1 MPQCSDYG
9 EGWAGEYPN
18 CTYQT
23 PGFTGSV
30 ESLGYGGL
38 LPTDIEGRPY
48 EDYFDPY
55 DPTQQQMAETV
66 AGTKVGAAESAWS
79 LQQEQLGEAAALK
92 TGQLGKTWGL
102 QRGQLG
108 WGAGMGVSGARRA
121 GIGAKRK
128 SEFAFSG
135 TAEEMQRTAEA
146 DVMTKYR
153 GGIRAGE
160 TAYQQALRTTE
171 TGLQQALRTGQLGL
185 EQEITDIFQQL
196 GQDVLG
202 FQQDWQGGQQ
212 QTYFN
217 LLGLGLDWGDAGG
230 GPVYDDPNCFQNCI
244 NGGASEDYCEV
255 SCGNPAP
262 SDPQTCAE
270 QGLVECTDPNA
281 NNYGLCGPCD
291 YGE

>member
-66 AGTKVGAAESAWS
+66 AGTDVRQLQSTWA
-79 LQQEQLGEAAALK
+79 LQQEQLSEAAALK
-92 TGQLGKTWGL
+92 TGQLGETWGL
-102 QRGQLG
+102 QKGQLG
-108 WGAGMGVSGARRA
+108 SGAGMGFREARRT

-128 SEFAFSG
+128 SGLAFSG

-171 TGLQQALRTGQLGL
+171 TALQQALQTGELGL
-185 EQEITDIFQQL
+185 EQETTDIFQQL

-217 LLGLGLDWGDAGG
+217 LLGLGLDWGDDLDDTQVTQPGDAPGG
-230 GPVYDDPNCFQNCI
+230 SGSTLPYGISRGYQNWI
-244 NGGASEDYCEV
+244 STWDGTTQPPTSFGQYYPTIGNWTWNGTEYV
-255 SCGNPAP
+255 
-262 SDPQTCAE
+262 
-270 QGLVECTDPNA
+270 QG
-281 NNYGLCGPCD
+281 G
-291 YGE
+291 